1 MTGGGPPPPHF
12 FAHSHGADG
21 GRLPAA
27 QSGASTH
34 AQIHDRG
41 RDGRLVDGPLA
52 AAAQTPPVYGP
63 AIGLD
68 AARKAVAAAEAEAK
82 QNSWPMAIAVVDT
95 AGRLVAF
102 ERLDNTQIASLDIA
116 IEKAKT
122 ANNLKR
128 PTKALQDALAQGG
141 ASLRL
146 LAVPGVLPIEGG
158 VPIMSDGKV
167 IGAIGVSG
175 MASDQ
180 DAKCAMAGAAAA
192 K

>member
-1 MTGGGPPPPHF
+1 MRK
-12 FAHSHGADG
+12 FAI
-21 GRLPAA
+21 AA
-27 QSGASTH
+27 AMAALSMA
-34 AQIHDRG
+34 
-41 RDGRLVDGPLA
+41 PLA
-52 AAAQTPPVYGP
+52 AAAQTPPAYGP

>member
-1 MTGGGPPPPHF
+1 MRK
-12 FAHSHGADG
+12 FAI
-21 GRLPAA
+21 AA
-27 QSGASTH
+27 AMAALSMA
-34 AQIHDRG
+34 
-41 RDGRLVDGPLA
+41 PLA